1 MSFWTNPLQS
11 IATAIGVVKVD
22 VNSVIAKAI
31 TRVQLGEHE
40 LAALIQWGADNE
52 TKIAAGLTAAAP
64 IISEIG
70 VMATVAATGNP
81 AAGAA
86 VGEALNLVNNAMS
99 IAETSV
105 AAMNASGAAL
115 KASQAAGN
123 GDLVNDTTAIAAGV
137 TAVVHSSASVTA
149 ITTAAITAANMI
161 QAAVKANPVPV
172 PAPAPA
178 QPGA

>member
-1 MSFWTNPLQS
+1 MSFWSNPLQS
-11 IATAIGVVKVD
+11 IETEIGVIKVD
-22 VNSVIAKAI
+22 INTVIAKAI
-31 TRVQLGEHE
+31 TRVQLAEHE
-40 LAALIQWGADNE
+40 LSSLIQWGEANSA
-52 TKIAAGLTAAAP
+52 KIAAGLTAAAP

-70 VMATVAATGNP
+70 VMATTAATGNP

-86 VGEALNLVNNAMS
+86 VGEALTLVNNAMS
-99 IAETSV
+99 VAEASV

-123 GDLVNDTTAIAAGV
+123 GALVNDTAAIAAGV

-161 QAAVKANPVPV
+161 QTAARAPGAPAAVAAV
-172 PAPAPA
+172 AA
-178 QPGA
+178 

>member
-1 MSFWTNPLQS
+1 MSFWTNPLHS
-11 IATAIGVVKVD
+11 IETEFGVIKVD
-22 VNSVIAKAI
+22 VNTVIAKAI
-31 TRVQLGEHE
+31 TRIQLGEHE
-40 LAALIQWGADNE
+40 LAALIKWGADNE

-81 AAGAA
+81 AAGVA
-86 VGEALNLVNNAMS
+86 VGEALTVINKAMA
-99 IAETSV
+99 IAEASV

-123 GDLVNDTTAIAAGV
+123 GDLVNDTAAIAAGV

-149 ITTAAITAANMI
+149 VTTAAITAANMI
-161 QAAVKANPVPV
+161 QAVTKVVPV
-172 PAPAPA
+172 QASVQTQAS
-178 QPGA
+178 